1 MPLQGLRRSDLDPD
15 PIKQFSNWFTAAIEA
30 GIRDVNAMSLAT
42 AGAKGKP
49 SVRVVL
55 LKGFDQDGFVFFTN
69 YESEKGKQLE
79 ANPYAALAFY
89 WIELDRQIRISGK
102 AEKTS
107 REESQTYFHSRPVGS
122 QLSAWASR
130 QSEVF
135 DGRRVLD
142 ARMAEMTERF
152 GDKPIPLP
160 PHWGGYRVK
169 PDTMEFWQGRPNRL
183 HDRFRYTR
191 QADGSWLIDGSRRKQ
206 SSRPLNRA
214 PSSLPHCQVRIL
226 KNPAQN
232 RHRPRRHHHVRC
244 GCYRE
249 RGEHDTSRRRRS

>member
-1 MPLQGLRRSDLDPD
+1 MEPLRDTDTSLYEHAEVVLRRSALEPD
-15 PIKQFSNWFTAAIEA
+15 PSKQFSNWFTAAIEA

-42 AGAKGKP
+42 AGRDAKP

-69 YESEKGKQLE
+69 YESEKGVQLE

-102 AEKTS
+102 AKITS

-130 QSEVF
+130 QSEVL

-152 GDKPIPLP
+152 GDQPIPLP
-160 PHWGGYRVK
+160 PHWGGYRLK
-169 PDTMEFWQGRPNRL
+169 PDRIEFWQGRANRL

-191 QADGSWLIDGSRRKQ
+191 QTGGSWLIER
-206 SSRPLNRA
+206 LA
-214 PSSLPHCQVRIL
+214 P
-226 KNPAQN
+226 
-232 RHRPRRHHHVRC
+232 
-244 GCYRE
+244 
-249 RGEHDTSRRRRS
+249 